1 MMNDLTDMYLT
12 LERLDS
18 IRRSL
23 MILVVEGFDEYNGFS
38 KDCVECL
45 KKNRD
50 ELTEIIKEIEGDY
63 I

>member
-1 MMNDLTDMYLT
+1 MDRLTDMYLA
-12 LERLDS
+12 LERLDN

-23 MILVVEGFDEYNGFS
+23 MIVVEGFDEYNGFS

-50 ELTEIIKEIEGDY
+50 ELTKIIEEIKGDF

>member
-1 MMNDLTDMYLT
+1 MSELTDMYLA
-12 LERLDS
+12 LERLDK

-50 ELTEIIKEIEGDY
+50 ELTEIIKEIEDDF

>member
-1 MMNDLTDMYLT
+1 MDRLTDMYLA
-12 LERLDS
+12 LERLDN

-23 MILVVEGFDEYNGFS
+23 MLIVVEGFDEYNGFS
-38 KDCVECL
+38 KDCVEYL

-50 ELTEIIKEIEGDY
+50 ELTEIIEEIEGDF